1 MPWYSRFIIVLLFVG
16 CTSQPQ
22 IGKKAF
28 QKEDEFIIK
37 AILAMQTD
45 TKKAIDI
52 LENLY
57 QKTGKYIYLI
67 EVIKLYFLDKN
78 YNKVA

>member
-37 AILAMQTD
+37 GLIAQE
-45 TKKAIDI
+45 
-52 LENLY
+52 ENLTKSINIFNNLY
-57 QKTGKYIYLI
+57 EKT
-67 EVIKLYFLDKN
+67 ETNMCFLWH
-78 YNKVA
+78 